1 VQRCELNETRDEREL
16 KVVTVVT
23 VECERDNQADL
34 KMKTLFFYWILM
46 YHTTCVPSV
55 HVHVQVYTL
64 GYIYLCN
71 TRGTGC
77 IHCICMYTCTH
88 TFSYT
93 MVVYITYYT
102 CVKSKKVKCV

>member
-1 VQRCELNETRDEREL
+1 MQRCELNETRDEREL

-55 HVHVQVYTL
+55 HVQVTFFMSNT
-64 GYIYLCN
+64 GYEARKHNIMLPGN
-71 TRGTGC
+71 STTRP
-77 IHCICMYTCTH
+77 
-88 TFSYT
+88 
-93 MVVYITYYT
+93 
-102 CVKSKKVKCV
+102 

>member
-1 VQRCELNETRDEREL
+1 VRRCELNETRDEREL

-46 YHTTCVPSV
+46 YHTTCVPR
-55 HVHVQVYTL
+55 YTR
-64 GYIYLCN
+64 IY
-71 TRGTGC
+71 
-77 IHCICMYTCTH
+77 MYAH
-88 TFSYT
+88 IFIYHGG
-93 MVVYITYYT
+93 IYYT